1 MSLKE
6 KIDVRQLEPGHV
18 FLASFLAGLNQIGM
32 LNQASVNIAAR
43 RAGSYLAEYVKAV
56 SRGNVLHDTLE
67 ENPAAALNRLDEML
81 GLATEMKVF
90 TDGNITTCKIT
101 SSTCKFCPK
110 GVGEAELEGTICPY
124 PGLFEEYLNGVLP
137 EGETL
142 KLVVTNRKSL
152 IKQDQSCI
160 IEFKSDQK
168 TNAFSISF

>member
-1 MSLKE
+1 MINMSLKE

-43 RAGSYLAEYVKAV
+43 RAGAYMAKYARAV
-56 SRGNVLHDTLE
+56 NSDDALHDTPE
-67 ENPAAALNRLDEML
+67 ENPTTALNRLDEML
-81 GLATEMKVF
+81 GLATDMKVS
-90 TDGNITTCKIT
+90 TDGNVTTCKIT

-124 PGLFEEYLNGVLP
+124 PGLFEEYLKEFLP

-152 IKQDQSCI
+152 VKQDQSCI
-160 IEFKSDQK
+160 IEFKSD
-168 TNAFSISF
+168 